1 MKLNKEEKH
10 DGFDIC
16 RTSQDYLK
24 QKRMTIK
31 ELAELI
37 EKHTGRK
44 CPVRI

>member
-24 QKRMTIK
+24 QKR
-31 ELAELI
+31 
-37 EKHTGRK
+37 HDN
-44 CPVRI
+44 